1 MTVAD
6 LIRELQAMPNQHA
19 PVRVVPGS
27 VFYADESGESTI
39 NLCDEDAT
47 EADEVRCMGPWV
59 LVRGK

>member
-1 MTVAD
+1 
-6 LIRELQAMPNQHA
+6 MPSQHA